1 MVLLLSRYG
10 EESGPQLREYAT
22 LAEDAGYESLWV
34 TERYFHEET
43 FTLLGFLAA
52 STRT

>member
-1 MVLLLSRYG
+1 MTRLGMVLYHG
-10 EESGPQLREYAT
+10 IESGPQLKEYAA

-43 FTLLGFLAA
+43 FALLGFLAA
-52 STRT
+52 